1 MRSWPLLPALMAALL
16 SLPAARCPLP
26 AAAQTVTDGDTIKQ
40 GGVIYRLWGID
51 APELRQAWPDGA
63 VAQFE

>member
-1 MRSWPLLPALMAALL
+1 MRAWPLLPALMAALL
-16 SLPAARCPLP
+16 SLP

-51 APELRQAWPDGA
+51 APEMRQEWPDGA
-63 VAQFE
+63 VAQFG

>member
-16 SLPAARCPLP
+16 SLP

>member
-1 MRSWPLLPALMAALL
+1 MLPALMAALL

-51 APELRQAWPDGA
+51 APELRQAWLGWSRGA
-63 VAQFE
+63 IRMKRRR